1 MLIGELARITG
12 TSTRALRHY
21 DDRGLLLSV
30 RQTNRYRDLPESA
43 VERVRRIRMLLD
55 VGLNLDAV
63 AELLNC
69 FTTDGALGACPAAQQ
84 RLSTQIKALDEQIDT
99 LQTTRCMLNAALAG
113 IIS

>member
-21 DDRGLLLSV
+21 DDRGLLLSA

-63 AELLNC
+63 AELLPC

-99 LQTTRCMLNAALAG
+99 LQTTRFMLNAALGG
-113 IIS
+113 ISS